1 MSKFIKIA
9 TILAIAALVVA
20 AKQMS
25 SPGTNGTAP
34 SLAATTGSSISP
46 ADLTRG
52 VGPLA
57 ETQVDSFY

>member
-1 MSKFIKIA
+1 MSKLIKIA

-25 SPGTNGTAP
+25 FSGIDGTVP

-52 VGPLA
+52 VGPLP